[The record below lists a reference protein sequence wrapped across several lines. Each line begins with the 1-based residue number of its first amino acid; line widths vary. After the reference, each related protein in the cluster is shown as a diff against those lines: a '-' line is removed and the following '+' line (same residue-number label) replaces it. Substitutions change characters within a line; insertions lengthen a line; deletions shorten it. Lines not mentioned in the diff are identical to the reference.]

1 MGRLLGSLIIAFLL
15 PFQLI
20 AADQP
25 GQAEQ
30 LEAGM
35 VNPGYHEKPEWFKL
49 SFLDIRDDIEE
60 AADSGKRVLLY
71 FYQDG
76 CPYCEKLLQDNFA
89 DREIAAYSQEKFDV
103 IAINMW
109 GDREVA
115 NLDGD
120 MVPEK
125 VFSKNLKVQFTP
137 TLLFLDENGKVLLRI
152 NGYFEPYKFLTALKY
167 VGEKKETELTI
178 RDYYKQ
184 LKPEKASGK
193 LHASATTLQ
202 NPNDLRVATEKPLI
216 VMFEQK
222 VCKDCDELH
231 LDILQRSDVKEKL
244 TPFDVVVLDM
254 WSNDEITT
262 PDGQVKKISD
272 WAEEMGI
279 QYSPSMVFYKSGKE
293 IFRTEAYL
301 KSFHTKAAF
310 DYVSTS
316 AYKQYPEF
324 QRYVQ
329 KIADDLHAQGI
340 EYDLMD

>member
-1 MGRLLGSLIIAFLL
+1 MGRLLGSILIAFLMPL
-15 PFQLI
+15 QLI
-20 AADQP
+20 AAEKP
-25 GQAEQ
+25 GQPEQ

-35 VNPGYHEKPEWFKL
+35 VNPGYHEKPDWFKL
-49 SFLDIRDDIEE
+49 SFLDIRDDIDE

-76 CPYCEKLLQDNFA
+76 CPYCEKLLQDNFS

-120 MVPEK
+120 TVPEK
-125 VFSKNLKVQFTP
+125 VFSKSLKVQFTP
-137 TLLFLDENGKVLLRI
+137 TLIFLDETGKVLMRI

-167 VGEKKETELTI
+167 VGEKKEDQLTI
-178 RDYYKQ
+178 REYYKQ

-193 LHASATTLQ
+193 LHASSTTLQ
-202 NPNDLRVATEKPLI
+202 NPKDLSAASEKPLV
-216 VMFEQK
+216 VMFEQR

-244 TPFDVVVLDM
+244 ASLDVVVLDM
-254 WSNDEITT
+254 WSNDEIVT
-262 PDGQVKKISD
+262 PDGQSKKISK
-272 WAEEMGI
+272 WANELGI

-293 IFRTEAYL
+293 IFRTESYL

-310 DYVSTS
+310 DYVSTA
-316 AYKQYPEF
+316 AYKEYPEF